1 MALPDIS
8 GLTLEEL
15 RDLAQAASLAA
26 IQAEADRDDDRD
38 AAKVKISQAIASL
51 EALLGPEGAAPSTNS
66 INGVLAF
73 TDAQMAANAG
83 LAFRTT
89 FIGLKAL
96 TKTVLDL
103 ARVVD

>member
-38 AAKVKISQAIASL
+38 AAKVKISEAIASL
-51 EALLGPEGAAPSTNS
+51 EALLGPEGAAPSTTS

>member
-8 GLTLEEL
+8 TLTLQEL

-26 IQAEADRDDDRD
+26 IQAEADRDEDRD
-38 AAKVKISQAIASL
+38 AAKVKISEAIASL
-51 EALLGPEGAAPSTNS
+51 EALLGPEGAAPSTSS

-73 TDAQMAANAG
+73 SNEQMAANAG